1 MTDDDLNFDHA
12 ELGGETPE
20 DRQQRERAGVAG
32 DPTPDRDYGD
42 DTDAAT
48 EAMLEAVDPEE
59 LGVPGPARK
68 VASDLADAGLLTEQ
82 QATAYVLRDVTG
94 ASRKMAAA
102 YMGKSKSTVDD
113 HAGKARQKVDQAR
126 ETLGVLADMGEPT
139 PALARRD
146 DADE

>member
-1 MTDDDLNFDHA
+1 MTDEA
-12 ELGGETPE
+12 PE
-20 DRQQRERAGVAG
+20 DRQQRERRGVAG

-68 VASDLADAGLLTEQ
+68 VAGDLADAGLLTEQ

-113 HAGKARQKVDQAR
+113 HAGKARAKVAEAR